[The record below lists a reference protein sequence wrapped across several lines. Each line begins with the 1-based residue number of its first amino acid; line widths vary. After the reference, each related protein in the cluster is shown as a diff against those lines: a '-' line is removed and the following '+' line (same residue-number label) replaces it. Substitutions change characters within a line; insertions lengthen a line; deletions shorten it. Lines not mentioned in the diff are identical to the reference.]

1 MVNDKHSKVK
11 TKRRVITMTAMYT
24 DESEANE
31 DGDIL
36 ASAGANA
43 SKKEWN
49 GGERQY

>member
-1 MVNDKHSKVK
+1 MVNDKHGKVK
-11 TKRRVITMTAMYT
+11 TKRRVITMYT
-24 DESEANE
+24 EESEANE